1 MMAKYRKKTT
11 EKIHNLWNFKKYS
24 ERMIKIMNELIFIEY
39 CTVLH
44 WYPNFEVMLTNQK
57 I

>member
-1 MMAKYRKKTT
+1 MAKYRKKTT